1 MNVAQRDAWRRPGP
15 TPEQL
20 RIDLWIGLAVTLLA
34 LVSLTLA
41 RSTGAFLLGPP
52 PSGPEQLLWTV
63 AVTLPLIWRRRW
75 PAVTLLVI
83 SVAFVA
89 AQARSAPETQLSS
102 WSLFCALYT
111 VGAWEQDRRL
121 ARRLRIG
128 VIVTMFAWL
137 GIYYAV
143 SIEHIPPGAF
153 ADAVGPV
160 PPVLAAM
167 VTGVLINGL
176 YFGFA
181 YFFGETAWVSA
192 RREHELRAQADE
204 LRRSQAES
212 RERAVFGERVRI
224 ARELHDVVAHHVS
237 VMGVQASACRRV
249 FDRDRDKA
257 RAALAAI
264 EQSARTAVDE
274 LRRML
279 GVLRAP
285 DGSAETPPPA
295 AATIERVGELVE
307 RARAAG
313 LTATTGVYG
322 APVTLP
328 ASVSQTA
335 YRVVQEA
342 VTNTLKHADAGL
354 LDVRIRY
361 LAREVEVDVSDDGR
375 GGGQLPADGLGL
387 IGMRERVAAQDGVLE
402 AGPRRGGGWR
412 VRARLP
418 LPAAVPRGNRPN
430 PTRTDAASDDGTP
443 TASRADTGAATPT
456 QRERAAAR
464 DEAAQDEAARDEAA
478 QDGAARDEATAG
490 TGWSV

>member
-1 MNVAQRDAWRRPGP
+1 MTVAQRDEWRRPGP
-15 TPEQL
+15 TPEQR
-20 RIDLWIGLAVTLLA
+20 RIDLWAALVVTLLA

-41 RSTGAFLLGPP
+41 RSTGSFLLSPP

-63 AVTLPLIWRRRW
+63 AVTLPLVWRRRW
-75 PAVTLLVI
+75 PAATLLV
-83 SVAFVA
+83 VATAFIA

-102 WSLFCALYT
+102 WALFSAIYT
-111 VGAWEQDRRL
+111 VGAWGRDRRL
-121 ARRLRIG
+121 ARRLRVG
-128 VIVTMFAWL
+128 VIAAMFAWL

-143 SIEHIPPGAF
+143 SIGHIPADAF
-153 ADAVGPV
+153 ADAAGPV

-176 YFGFA
+176 AFGFA
-181 YFFGETAWVSA
+181 YFFGETSWIAA
-192 RREHELRAQADE
+192 RREHELRAQAEE
-204 LRRSQAES
+204 LRRSQAEA
-212 RERAVFGERVRI
+212 RERAVLGERVRI

-249 FDRDRDKA
+249 FDRDPGKA
-257 RAALAAI
+257 RTALAAI

-285 DGSAETPPPA
+285 GGDAEAPPPA
-295 AATIERVGELVE
+295 TGTVDRIDELVE
-307 RARAAG
+307 RASAAG
-313 LTATTGVYG
+313 LTATIGVYG
-322 APVTLP
+322 DPVPLS

-342 VTNTLKHADAGL
+342 VTNTLKHAGADL

-361 LAREVEVDVSDDGR
+361 LAREVELDVSDDGR
-375 GGGQLPADGLGL
+375 ATGRPCTEGLGL

-402 AGPRRGGGWR
+402 AGPRPGGGWR

-418 LPAAVPRGNRPN
+418 LPAP
-430 PTRTDAASDDGTP
+430 
-443 TASRADTGAATPT
+443 AATPH
-456 QRERAAAR
+456 
-464 DEAAQDEAARDEAA
+464 EAAPA
-478 QDGAARDEATAG
+478 GAGR
-490 TGWSV
+490 SS